1 MDNNC
6 ELSFLE
12 VKPAGKLFIDY
23 PRTRK
28 RIKELLK
35 RISKD
40 DIIGVIEKAKADG
53 KKELEGAYALSEI
66 KCNKISE
73 TAEKKRS
80 EVIKN
85 AVNYL
90 ID

>member
-1 MDNNC
+1 MGN
-6 ELSFLE
+6 EL
-12 VKPAGKLFIDY
+12 
-23 PRTRK
+23 R
-28 RIKELLK
+28 
-35 RISKD
+35 
-40 DIIGVIEKAKADG
+40 IGVFGAWRGRTYMKALKYIEGARVTAVCEKKGSRIEKAKADG